1 MAPRKRKKKIVDEG
15 PFLFSEVEMS
25 GMITNVAIIET
36 PVTEKVDVPC
46 ETGSSDSN
54 PLTLSVGTHD
64 DVVTETEKGGVTD
77 QESLNISVLSVDEL
91 TTDERIVEA
100 MTNVLWQMKHM
111 DKSQIRRIAF
121 SITVMCQQGLELN
134 KSYSVPVI
142 QDEEMSGCELAAW
155 CYCTFMSA
163 FTSMQD
169 KLQLPYAEHYNKA
182 MESLNLN

>member
-1 MAPRKRKKKIVDEG
+1 MASRKRKKVIDEG
-15 PFLFSEVEMS
+15 PFLFSEEEML
-25 GMITNVAIIET
+25 GMIENVTIIQTLEPPKET
-36 PVTEKVDVPC
+36 KPSENVEVSETKV
-46 ETGSSDSN
+46 ESSAS
-54 PLTLSVGTHD
+54 LELS
-64 DVVTETEKGGVTD
+64 
-77 QESLNISVLSVDEL
+77 S
-91 TTDERIVEA
+91 DERIVVA

>member
-1 MAPRKRKKKIVDEG
+1 MASRKRKKVIDEG
-15 PFLFSEVEMS
+15 PFLFSEEEML
-25 GMITNVAIIET
+25 GMIENVTIIQTPEPPKET
-36 PVTEKVDVPC
+36 KPSENVEVSETKV
-46 ETGSSDSN
+46 ESSAS
-54 PLTLSVGTHD
+54 LELS
-64 DVVTETEKGGVTD
+64 
-77 QESLNISVLSVDEL
+77 S
-91 TTDERIVEA
+91 DERIVVA

-163 FTSMQD
+163 FPSMQD

>member
-1 MAPRKRKKKIVDEG
+1 MASRKRKKVIDEG
-15 PFLFSEVEMS
+15 PFLFSEEEML
-25 GMITNVAIIET
+25 GMIENVTIIQTPEPPKET
-36 PVTEKVDVPC
+36 KPSENVEVSETKV
-46 ETGSSDSN
+46 ESSAS
-54 PLTLSVGTHD
+54 LELS
-64 DVVTETEKGGVTD
+64 
-77 QESLNISVLSVDEL
+77 S
-91 TTDERIVEA
+91 DERIVVA

-134 KSYSVPVI
+134 NSYSVPVI

-169 KLQLPYAEHYNKA
+169 KLQLPYKSHYEKA
-182 MESLNLN
+182 LANLV

>member
-1 MAPRKRKKKIVDEG
+1 MASRKRKKVIDEG
-15 PFLFSEVEMS
+15 PFLFSEEEML
-25 GMITNVAIIET
+25 GMIENVTIIQTPEPPKET
-36 PVTEKVDVPC
+36 KPSENVEVSETKV
-46 ETGSSDSN
+46 ESSAS
-54 PLTLSVGTHD
+54 LELS
-64 DVVTETEKGGVTD
+64 
-77 QESLNISVLSVDEL
+77 S
-91 TTDERIVEA
+91 DERIVVA

>member
-1 MAPRKRKKKIVDEG
+1 MASRKRKKDIDEG
-15 PFLFSEVEMS
+15 PFLFSEEEML
-25 GMITNVAIIET
+25 GMIENVTIIQTPEPPKET
-36 PVTEKVDVPC
+36 KPSENVEVSETKV
-46 ETGSSDSN
+46 ESSAS
-54 PLTLSVGTHD
+54 LELS
-64 DVVTETEKGGVTD
+64 
-77 QESLNISVLSVDEL
+77 S
-91 TTDERIVEA
+91 DERIVVA

-163 FTSMQD
+163 FPSMQD

>member
-1 MAPRKRKKKIVDEG
+1 MASRKRKKVIDEG
-15 PFLFSEVEMS
+15 PFLFSEEEML
-25 GMITNVAIIET
+25 GMIENVTIIQTPEPPKET
-36 PVTEKVDVPC
+36 KPSENVEVSETKV
-46 ETGSSDSN
+46 ESSAS
-54 PLTLSVGTHD
+54 LELS
-64 DVVTETEKGGVTD
+64 
-77 QESLNISVLSVDEL
+77 S
-91 TTDERIVEA
+91 DERIVVA

-142 QDEEMSGCELAAW
+142 QEEEMSGCELAAW

-169 KLQLPYAEHYNKA
+169 KLQLPYKSHYEKA
-182 MESLNLN
+182 LANLV

>member
-46 ETGSSDSN
+46 ETGSSYSN

-91 TTDERIVEA
+91 TTDERIVVARNSPTFSSLMIFE
-100 MTNVLWQMKHM
+100 TEIVSSSSIPIISFFNRVYLPL
-111 DKSQIRRIAF
+111 SNSIAT
-121 SITVMCQQGLELN
+121 I
-134 KSYSVPVI
+134 
-142 QDEEMSGCELAAW
+142 SGC
-155 CYCTFMSA
+155 CS
-163 FTSMQD
+163 
-169 KLQLPYAEHYNKA
+169 
-182 MESLNLN
+182 